1 MAGLE
6 LGNGVNI
13 PDADLVVRFVR
24 SGGPGGQNVNKV
36 STKAELRFQLEQC
49 AVLSAP
55 RKQRLRA
62 AFPSHVTQSGEFV
75 ITSDRFRSQS
85 MNHADALERL
95 REMIQSVWLPPR
107 PRVKTKPSAAAKRR
121 RVVDKRERGVRK
133 RERAGKD
140 F

>member
-55 RKQRLRA
+55 RKQRLCA
-62 AFPSHVTQSGEFV
+62 VVPSHVTQSGEVV

-85 MNHADALERL
+85 MNHADALESL
-95 REMIQSVWLPPR
+95 RESIQSVWLPPR

-121 RVVDKRERGVRK
+121 RVV
-133 RERAGKD
+133 
-140 F
+140 